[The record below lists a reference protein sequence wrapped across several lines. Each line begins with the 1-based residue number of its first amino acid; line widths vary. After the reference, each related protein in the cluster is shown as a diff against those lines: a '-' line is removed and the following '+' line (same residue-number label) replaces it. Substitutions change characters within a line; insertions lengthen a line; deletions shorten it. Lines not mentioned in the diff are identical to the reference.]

1 MKHHLQL
8 VVIIVI
14 SFTITNQKE
23 FLKKTEDKEVMVLAE
38 VDLEK
43 IREEFVK
50 VHNMYR
56 KNHQVDDLLRNKDIE
71 SLAQKEAESI
81 ANTGQ
86 FDNSSKEYNGQP
98 LGSNRI
104 MLTNKTPTANSV
116 TRNFYEGIK
125 EYDFEN
131 PHLVLG
137 ALSFTQLVWKATKY
151 LGCGVASSGNRWG
164 VTCYYYPEGNQYN
177 LFAENVFPPLDY
189 NEADKDKDPL
199 EKIREE
205 LLTAH
210 NNYRKKHAVGSLSRN
225 SSIEAIAQ
233 EYSEK
238 LASTYTFGHSGN
250 LYNGRPLGENLYSSS
265 VIPDGISVAMD
276 WYEELVDYDF
286 KSDYIPGTGH
296 FTQMVWK
303 ESQYLGCGLGSA
315 ENYYVVTCN
324 YFPMGNIV
332 GNFSQNVFPSIYPE
346 DEDDNE
352 DNSHRFLDKLNK
364 TSKILIIVSISIVL
378 IIIIFFISFCIYKKR
393 KGKDLKEVE
402 SAEPIMEK

>member
-1 MKHHLQL
+1 MKNHLEL
-8 VVIIVI
+8 LVIIAI
-14 SFTITNQKE
+14 SFSVMDQKE
-23 FLKKTEDKEVMVLAE
+23 FLKKTENKEVFILAD
-38 VDLEK
+38 VNLEK
-43 IREEFVK
+43 IRKEFLK

-71 SLAQKEAESI
+71 SLAQKDAENT
-81 ANTGQ
+81 ANTGG
-86 FDNSSKEYNGQP
+86 FDNSKKEYKGQP
-98 LGSNRI
+98 LGQSRL

-116 TRNFYEGIK
+116 TRNFYKGVK

-131 PHLVLG
+131 PHLVPE
-137 ALSFTQLVWKATKY
+137 ALSFTRMVWKSTKY

-189 NEADKDKDPL
+189 NKTDKDKDPL

-238 LASTYTFGHSGN
+238 LASTYTFGHSYN
-250 LYNGRPLGENLYSSS
+250 MYNGKPLGENLYSSS
-265 VIPDGISVAMD
+265 TIPDGISVAMD
-276 WYEELVDYDF
+276 WYEEYVDYDF

-296 FTQMVWK
+296 FTQIVWK
-303 ESQYLGCGLGSA
+303 ESQYLGCGLGSS
-315 ENYYVVTCN
+315 EGYYVVTCN

-346 DEDDNE
+346 DEDE
-352 DNSHRFLDKLNK
+352 DNSHGFLDKLSK
-364 TSKILIIVSISIVL
+364 TSKILIIVSISIVF

-393 KGKDLKEVE
+393 KEKDLKGVE
-402 SAEPIMEK
+402 AAEPIMEK

>member
-23 FLKKTEDKEVMVLAE
+23 FLKKTEDKEVIVLAE
-38 VDLEK
+38 VNLEK

-131 PHLVLG
+131 PHLVPG
-137 ALSFTQLVWKATKY
+137 ALSFTQLVWKVIKY
-151 LGCGVASSGNRWG
+151 LMWICI
-164 VTCYYYPEGNQYN
+164 
-177 LFAENVFPPLDY
+177 F
-189 NEADKDKDPL
+189 
-199 EKIREE
+199 
-205 LLTAH
+205 
-210 NNYRKKHAVGSLSRN
+210 RKS
-225 SSIEAIAQ
+225 
-233 EYSEK
+233 
-238 LASTYTFGHSGN
+238 
-250 LYNGRPLGENLYSSS
+250 
-265 VIPDGISVAMD
+265 
-276 WYEELVDYDF
+276 
-286 KSDYIPGTGH
+286 
-296 FTQMVWK
+296 
-303 ESQYLGCGLGSA
+303 LGC
-315 ENYYVVTCN
+315 N
-324 YFPMGNIV
+324 M
-332 GNFSQNVFPSIYPE
+332 
-346 DEDDNE
+346 
-352 DNSHRFLDKLNK
+352 
-364 TSKILIIVSISIVL
+364 ILL
-378 IIIIFFISFCIYKKR
+378 PR
-393 KGKDLKEVE
+393 R
-402 SAEPIMEK
+402 